1 MLASKQLNSLPVTI
15 RRCGPVQLGLSRT
28 CSKSSKGTFRCQA
41 QGQRQVRRDAMQERQ
56 RNKNEKLRVLG
67 LISACVES
75 NAITQKFEELAGR
88 SAMVSCLRCWTML
101 PAIACCL

>member
-15 RRCGPVQLGLSRT
+15 RRCGPVQLGLSRP

-41 QGQRQVRRDAMQERQ
+41 QGQRQLRRDAMQERQ
-56 RNKNEKLRVLG
+56 RNKNEKLRVLR

-75 NAITQKFEELAGR
+75 N
-88 SAMVSCLRCWTML
+88 VSQYSPYLCML
-101 PAIACCL
+101 